1 MRLPVATLSQPTI
14 WCGCF
19 RILLSLIDMIHV
31 FIHMHVG
38 VVVLWTVSHIPAK
51 VPQLSRSDDHDK
63 KAFDKKALR
72 FCGLEKVVRD
82 GILRHRHIR
91 YCLRHISRHPAD
103 LILIN
108 CTAGFHRASV
118 VAGWLYAWLK
128 VLSWKPDPMT
138 YPCNHIWIEPT
149 FTSMSSLRHIVW
161 SACLA
166 F

>member
-38 VVVLWTVSHIPAK
+38 VVVLWAVSHIPAK

-91 YCLRHISRHPAD
+91 YCLRHISRHPNQLHSRVPQGIRSGWMA
-103 LILIN
+103 LCLVKSIILEV
-108 CTAGFHRASV
+108 RSDDV
-118 VAGWLYAWLK
+118 SL
-128 VLSWKPDPMT
+128 
-138 YPCNHIWIEPT
+138 HIWIEPT